1 MHHVTKVSGLEL
13 SSSTTIDVHEARVG
27 EEEVGRSE
35 CLRNLHERVF
45 VYEIETNA
53 AEVRGLDQTTW
64 INNLSIVIYILN
76 TSSITT
82 KFQNPCFTHSPTNP
96 LRVLTS

>member
-1 MHHVTKVSGLEL
+1 MDRLGLIYWSFLPAGGCLYMHHVTKVSGLEL
-13 SSSTTIDVHEARVG
+13 SSSTTIDVHEAGVG

-35 CLRNLHERVF
+35 CLRNLHERLF

-64 INNLSIVIYILN
+64 INNL
-76 TSSITT
+76 
-82 KFQNPCFTHSPTNP
+82 
-96 LRVLTS
+96 